1 MEVGNILKMCNEIK
15 QRAWDIREFI
25 DNEELDCLSFRFLEL
40 TSYDYFQLDEDNIGD
55 VRIKF
60 VERYYSDMSDDVS
73 SLPLILFEADNWKEL
88 LIKDNEIGLAKRI
101 QFEESIREETKN
113 REYNEYLKLKEK
125 FEGDK

>member
-25 DNEELDCLSFRFLEL
+25 DNEELDCLNFRFLEL

-60 VERYYSDMSDDVS
+60 AERYYSDMSDDIS
-73 SLPLILFEADNWKEL
+73 SLPLNLFEADNWKEL
-88 LIKDNEIGLAKRI
+88 LIKENEIGLAKRI
-101 QFEESIREETKN
+101 QFEESVREATKK